1 MLTSD
6 FACAAVLIS
15 FGALLGK
22 ASPIQMLVC
31 AFLEVIVFQ
40 VNEYIGLTHFE
51 VPAADKRVWCEYDVI
66 VTLWQLKLR

>member
-31 AFLEVIVFQ
+31 AFLEIIVFQ
-40 VNEYIGLTHFE
+40 VNEYVGLTHFE
-51 VPAADKRVWCEYDVI
+51 VPTQINVWYEYDVI
-66 VTLWQLKLR
+66 VTMWQLRL